1 MAELQRQS
9 SRRSTVDSEGEEV
22 VVPGCFTKSV
32 MRCPCAIMWGTFA
45 VLQLP
50 LHLRT
55 RSHPTLTLN
64 PHPHLPLAPT
74 PPSTFTST
82 PRVQSLFEPNTAN
95 RNKIALQA
103 TPGEQP
109 PPSSP
114 PPPPSPRHPLPTLT
128 FTPTPTPTTP
138 PPPNPKNPH
147 LQPHPHPHPQVAIV
161 LSAIPLLS
169 GAIKVDVS
177 GSAGWS
183 TDTIREER

>member
-1 MAELQRQS
+1 MLKAAHRDSVLQKHKQSKRTQIERRAVISAVKMAELQRQS

-22 VVPGCFTKSV
+22 IVPGCFTKSV

-82 PRVQSLFEPNTAN
+82 PREFRVYSSLTRQTEK
-95 RNKIALQA
+95 R
-103 TPGEQP
+103 
-109 PPSSP
+109 
-114 PPPPSPRHPLPTLT
+114 
-128 FTPTPTPTTP
+128 
-138 PPPNPKNPH
+138 
-147 LQPHPHPHPQVAIV
+147 
-161 LSAIPLLS
+161 
-169 GAIKVDVS
+169 
-177 GSAGWS
+177 
-183 TDTIREER
+183 